1 MRYGVIGSR
10 GRQLVLYV
18 RLIPRRSFG
27 IRSDWSVGVGKT
39 TCDMEITDAREVDL
53 CCGGGDLLRG
63 RKGTTARCL
72 LMPAGNFC

>member
-1 MRYGVIGSR
+1 MIPPASVEVLPELNNAIWSNWESWTTIGAIC
-10 GRQLVLYV
+10 

-63 RKGTTARCL
+63 RK
-72 LMPAGNFC
+72 